1 MSNTGK
7 IGYMTI
13 PLANIDYVYEG
24 DGTSYSTPYIML
36 KSGKRIEIRDIDHR
50 SQLRVIIKQLADFEG
65 GSNEQ

>member
-50 SQLRVIIKQLADFEG
+50 SQLREIIKQLAEFEG
-65 GSNEQ
+65 GASE